1 MLRRA
6 LVLTTALVAIFFLA
20 RWAFFG
26 GGEDAAA
33 VDAAAGGEVPALVE
47 TVPESG
53 TPPSDGTAA
62 AGAVDEPAESD
73 VAVNEVPAAAVA
85 PKPAPESPPAAEAA
99 PEPATDIRLAGHRA
113 VYDLVLGRNRPGS
126 GVAVAE
132 GRMVIEF
139 ADVCDGYT
147 LTQQLRMRLGD
158 GEGSYSTT
166 DFRVVNWESM
176 DGKRFR
182 FSTRHSVN
190 GEEDEAY
197 EGTAELKDGGG
208 VVRYTRP
215 EETTANLIPGT
226 VFPTMHTV
234 DLLRAARND
243 ERFVT
248 RTLFD
253 GSDDTIASH
262 VVGVIGGSAVADP
275 PRLAEGKAGEML
287 RGRPSWPVRLAF
299 FGIDDNEELPEYEVG
314 FRLYDNGVSGD
325 MEMAY
330 GDFSIDALLT
340 RIEAMPRPD
349 C

>member
-6 LVLTTALVAIFFLA
+6 LVLTTVLVAIFFLA

-33 VDAAAGGEVPALVE
+33 VDAVASAEMPAEEAALAPGETPAE
-47 TVPESG
+47 TE
-53 TPPSDGTAA
+53 
-62 AGAVDEPAESD
+62 AGAKEMA
-73 VAVNEVPAAAVA
+73 AAAVA
-85 PKPAPESPPAAEAA
+85 PKPAPESPPAKEAA
-99 PEPATDIRLAGHRA
+99 PLPASDTRLAGHRA
-113 VYDLVLGRNRPGS
+113 IYDLVLGRNRAGS
-126 GVAVAE
+126 GVAMAE

-158 GEGSYSTT
+158 GDDSYSTT
-166 DFRVVNWESM
+166 DFRVVNWESL

-190 GEEDEAY
+190 GQEDEAY
-197 EGTAELKDGGG
+197 EGTAELKDGAGE
-208 VVRYTRP
+208 VHYTKP

-234 DLLRAARND
+234 DLLRAARKD

-262 VVGVIGGSAVADP
+262 VVGVIGASSVTDP
-275 PRLAEGKAGEML
+275 PRLAKGKEGDLLRGKA
-287 RGRPSWPVRLAF
+287 SWPVRLAF
-299 FGIDDNEELPEYEVG
+299 FGIDNNEELPEYEVG
-314 FRLYDNGVSGD
+314 FRLYDNGISGD